1 MTNDG
6 RDISIQ
12 QTRKR
17 EDMEVYE
24 EEAMRF
30 LPLLV
35 EFFVMLVGICSHRK
49 YFVREPLRSEIEELI
64 YQRRLW
70 MGSLA
75 QESKCILELHINTD
89 KMGFCPF

>member
-35 EFFVMLVGICSHRK
+35 EFFVMLVGIYFHRK
-49 YFVREPLRSEIEELI
+49 YFVREPLRSEIE
-64 YQRRLW
+64 
-70 MGSLA
+70 
-75 QESKCILELHINTD
+75 
-89 KMGFCPF
+89 